1 MAELVPCPFLLSWPK
16 TLVDN
21 LTLLL
26 GILPSVQMAPALSSL
41 VVEGHSLGANL
52 LSYFLLLC
60 SYHVIVISSC
70 FPPSH
75 TWFGIKKPSS
85 LEVHPSWMGTGKGYK
100 ALCWWGLTW
109 WNLISNVPPY
119 SPPLREFFRTFFS
132 NNDNFFESSLV
143 PCIYVALYIHY
154 PLLFLSITLGSMW
167 SFSFY
172 RWRNWCFDR
181 LNNFPRF
188 DTRKWQNQDLT

>member
-75 TWFGIKKPSS
+75 TWFGIKK
-85 LEVHPSWMGTGKGYK
+85 LAK
-100 ALCWWGLTW
+100 
-109 WNLISNVPPY
+109 
-119 SPPLREFFRTFFS
+119 FS
-132 NNDNFFESSLV
+132 
-143 PCIYVALYIHY
+143 
-154 PLLFLSITLGSMW
+154 
-167 SFSFY
+167 
-172 RWRNWCFDR
+172 
-181 LNNFPRF
+181 
-188 DTRKWQNQDLT
+188 